1 MDSCYFEGP
10 FSTVRVLRGLR
21 VISGISH
28 SRQTAGDKMNASR
41 IAFIGG
47 GNMAAALIGGLLQDA
62 PSGSGPSIVVADP
75 SEERRRTLASRLEV
89 ETTEDNRAA
98 LPGAQLVVLAV
109 KPQRMR
115 GVAEELASGLAAGQL
130 VISIAA
136 GIPVGALQGW
146 LGGHRAVVRAM
157 PNTPSMVGCG
167 AAGLFAT
174 EAVSDEQRSD
184 AESLMRAVGVVQWLD
199 EESQID
205 EVTALSGGGP
215 AYVFYLMESM
225 QAAAEE
231 LGMPSADARLLTLE
245 TVFGAA
251 KLALAADESPAEL
264 RARVTSPGGTTER
277 AIRELD
283 EAGVR
288 EAVARAVRASRDRS
302 RELAAQIGEG
312 ER

>member
-1 MDSCYFEGP
+1 
-10 FSTVRVLRGLR
+10 
-21 VISGISH
+21 
-28 SRQTAGDKMNASR
+28 MNASR

-89 ETTEDNRAA
+89 ETTGDNHAA
-98 LPGAQLVVLAV
+98 LRGAQLVVLAV
-109 KPQRMR
+109 KPQMMR
-115 GVAEELASGLAAGQL
+115 EVAEDLAPGLAAGQL

-167 AAGLFAT
+167 AAGLFAA

-205 EVTALSGGGP
+205 EVTALSGSGP

-231 LGMPSADARLLTLE
+231 LGMQPADARLLTLE

-283 EAGVR
+283 AAGVR
-288 EAVARAVRASRDRS
+288 EAFARAVRASRDRS

>member
-1 MDSCYFEGP
+1 
-10 FSTVRVLRGLR
+10 
-21 VISGISH
+21 
-28 SRQTAGDKMNASR
+28 MNASR

-62 PSGSGPSIVVADP
+62 PAGSRPSIVVSDP
-75 SEERRRTLASRLEV
+75 SEERRRTLADRLEI
-89 ETTEDNRAA
+89 ETTGDNHAA
-98 LPGAQLVVLAV
+98 LEGAQVVVLAV
-109 KPQRMR
+109 KPQMMR
-115 GVAEELASGLAAGQL
+115 EVAEELAAGLAAGQL
-130 VISIAA
+130 VMSIAA

-167 AAGLFAT
+167 ASGLFAA
-174 EAVSDEQRSD
+174 EAVSAEQRND

-199 EESQID
+199 EESEID
-205 EVTALSGGGP
+205 EVTALSGSGP

-231 LGMPSADARLLTLE
+231 LGMAAADARLLTLE

-264 RARVTSPGGTTER
+264 RRRVSSPGGTTER

-283 EAGVR
+283 DAGVR
-288 EAVARAVRASRDRS
+288 EAFARAVRASRDRS
-302 RELAAQIGEG
+302 RELAAQIGEDKQ
-312 ER
+312 